1 MNGFQASR
9 KIRQFEQEQGLLPVT
24 IIAVTGAASI
34 HARKEASIS
43 GIDRF
48 LTKPIPLKELSG
60 FIEEWEGKGKGG
72 WKAGLSKTFTITLQ
86 HNDDN
91 GLERIGYLSL
101 KYREESN
108 RYKLWPRVFLNQVHR
123 LQGKLGVM
131 ESGADWRSGAHAM
144 AWVRRALYISEMG
157 CAAGCGR

>member
-1 MNGFQASR
+1 MPVMNGFQASR

-72 WKAGLSKTFTITLQ
+72 
-86 HNDDN
+86 
-91 GLERIGYLSL
+91 
-101 KYREESN
+101 
-108 RYKLWPRVFLNQVHR
+108 
-123 LQGKLGVM
+123 
-131 ESGADWRSGAHAM
+131 
-144 AWVRRALYISEMG
+144 
-157 CAAGCGR
+157 